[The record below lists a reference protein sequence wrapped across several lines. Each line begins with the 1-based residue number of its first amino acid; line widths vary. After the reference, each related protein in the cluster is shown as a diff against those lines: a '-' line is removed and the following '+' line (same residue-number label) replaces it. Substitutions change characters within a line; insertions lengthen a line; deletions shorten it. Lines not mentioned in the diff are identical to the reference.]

1 MRRIG
6 LLAGIIALSTH
17 SYAAQAEQP
26 SVEQLMKKI
35 DELQRRLDK
44 MESKQRTMAKK
55 QEQAAPPATAHAP
68 AANQVTAASPR
79 AATAVAVLQ
88 PAEPIP
94 GLLPP
99 EPMGSQFEDAL
110 RSDLPGIS
118 LRIPGAATEVRV
130 YGFAKASGYADFNAR
145 NQNHAPAPQG
155 IPLAGSA
162 AALQGGDSSMT
173 ARFSRIGLDTRTL
186 TGLGTLETRI
196 EGDFAGGPA
205 ASNNLVFRL
214 RQAWGELGT
223 DQFRVLVGQANSL
236 WNEGIFETLNDST
249 NLNQSFVRQAQLR
262 FTGRLAPGWTGQ
274 VSLEAPDTQYTS
286 IAGTFFP
293 DTTFLGGP
301 SPSFTTMPDL
311 LGRVTYRN
319 SGFEFDTRAMAR
331 RLSIHA
337 NGTAA
342 GLPGGGGGNRDTLGW
357 GVASHVRVPM
367 RWLSNA
373 FGADQFV
380 VMGYYGEGIGR
391 YFGGNMTGQDLLTNL
406 GMPGVGADFVENT
419 VPAYGGIVAYRRFWS
434 PQFRSNFAYS
444 YARQEYPS
452 YAHGF
457 TPGSPSATSLNGE
470 MQQAIVNLIWSPF
483 ATQNNGVV
491 DTGWL
496 DAGIEYIYTKRDV
509 FGGAAATGAAGA
521 GYGVANRFMAAA
533 TVRF

>member
-6 LLAGIIALSTH
+6 LLAGLVALSTH
-17 SYAAQAEQP
+17 SYAARAEQP

-44 MESKQRTMAKK
+44 VEGRQKTIAKK
-55 QEQAAPPATAHAP
+55 QGQAAAHVPAAAPRRPATV
-68 AANQVTAASPR
+68 AAV
-79 AATAVAVLQ
+79 Q
-88 PAEPIP
+88 PVEPIP

-99 EPMGSQFEDAL
+99 KPMGSPYEDAL

-118 LRIPGAATEVRV
+118 LRVPGAATEVRV

-145 NQNHAPAPQG
+145 NQNHAPSPQG

-186 TGLGTLETRI
+186 TSLGTLETRV

-214 RQAWGELGT
+214 RQAWGEFG
-223 DQFRVLVGQANSL
+223 DDSFRVLVGQANSL
-236 WNEGIFETLNDST
+236 WNEVMFETLNDST
-249 NLNQSFVRQAQLR
+249 NLNQSFVRQAQIR

-286 IAGTFFP
+286 VAGTFFP
-293 DTTFLGGP
+293 DTSFLGGP

-311 LGRVTYRN
+311 LGRLTYRD
-319 SGFEFDTRAMAR
+319 SGFEFDARALAR
-331 RLSIHA
+331 RLSIHTA
-337 NGTAA
+337 GTAA
-342 GLPGGGGGNRDTLGW
+342 GGANTDTFGW
-357 GVASHVRVPM
+357 GVASHVRIPM

-380 VMGYYGEGIGR
+380 AMGYYGEGVGR
-391 YFGGNMTGQDLLTNL
+391 YFAGNMTGQDLLTNL
-406 GMPGVGADFVENT
+406 GMPGVTSLDYDTNT
-419 VPAYGGIVAYRRFWS
+419 VPAYGGTLAYRRFWS
-434 PQFRSNFAYS
+434 PQLRSTFAYS
-444 YARQEYPS
+444 YARQDYPA
-452 YAHGF
+452 YALGF
-457 TPGSPSATSLNGE
+457 TPGSASATSLNGQ
-470 MQQAIVNLIWSPF
+470 MQQGIVNLIWSPY
-483 ATQNNGVV
+483 ATEHNGVV

-533 TVRF
+533 IVRF

>member
-6 LLAGIIALSTH
+6 LLAGIVALSTH

-44 MESKQRTMAKK
+44 MEGKQRAMAK
-55 QEQAAPPATAHAP
+55 QQAAVPHAVAAAPAP
-68 AANQVTAASPR
+68 AANQR
-79 AATAVAVLQ
+79 AAATPVAAPQ
-88 PAEPIP
+88 SAAPIP

-99 EPMGSQFEDAL
+99 KPMGSEYEDAL

-118 LRIPGAATEVRV
+118 LRVPGASTEVRI

-145 NQNHAPAPQG
+145 NQNHAPAPQS

-162 AALQGGDSSMT
+162 AALQGGDSSIT

-186 TGLGTLETRI
+186 TSIGTLETRV

-223 DQFRVLVGQANSL
+223 DRYRVLVGQANSL
-236 WNEGIFETLNDST
+236 WNEGMFETLNDST
-249 NLNQSFVRQAQLR
+249 NLNQSFVRQAQIR
-262 FTGRLAPGWTGQ
+262 FTGHLAPGWTGQ

-286 IAGTFFP
+286 VAGTFFP
-293 DTTFLGGP
+293 DTSFLGGP

-311 LGRVTYRN
+311 LGRLTYRD
-319 SGFEFDTRAMAR
+319 SGFEFDTRALAR
-331 RLSIHA
+331 RLSIHTA
-337 NGTAA
+337 GTAAAA
-342 GLPGGGGGNRDTLGW
+342 GLPGANRDTFGW
-357 GVASHVRVPM
+357 GVASHVRIPM

-380 VMGYYGEGIGR
+380 AMGYYGQGIGR
-391 YFGGNMTGQDLLTNL
+391 YFAGNTTGQDLLTNL
-406 GMPGVGADFVENT
+406 GMPGVTSVDFTENT
-419 VPAYGGIVAYRRFWS
+419 VPAYGGTVAYRRFWS
-434 PQFRSNFAYS
+434 PQLRSTFAYS

-452 YAHGF
+452 YALGF
-457 TPGSPSATSLNGE
+457 TPGSISATSLNGQI
-470 MQQAIVNLIWSPF
+470 QQGIVNLIWSPF
-483 ATQNNGVV
+483 ATESNGVV